1 MSKHRARRVRTL
13 RWSALVGVI
22 ALTIGG
28 IALLLTNTSASAHCS
43 SAAAHCGHHSSP
55 TQTTKTGQYDYGD
68 PEDTEDPESPTT
80 PSTTTR
86 TRVPAP
92 PYNPA
97 PAGGGATSS
106 GKSSPKTATRPPGD
120 LPTQK
125 TPTTSDT
132 PDDAGLAPVLPPS
145 DSGTGGGS
153 TGGGGAAVES
163 VPTVEP
169 ATSNPAP
176 AAEVRQNQQ
185 PPAVNIAPAVIAV
198 DPVSNPSQCL
208 LGSGDA
214 GGCFGADTARDL
226 APGGLLA
233 LGALALL
240 GSGSFLESLRGS
252 LRS

>member
-1 MSKHRARRVRTL
+1 MSKHRAPRVRTP
-13 RWSALVGVI
+13 RWSAFVGAI

-28 IALLLTNTSASAHCS
+28 IALLLTDTSASAHCS
-43 SAAAHCGHHSSP
+43 SASAQCGHHSSP

-68 PEDTEDPESPTT
+68 PEDPETPTT
-80 PSTTTR
+80 SSTTTR

-92 PYNPA
+92 TYNPA
-97 PAGGGATSS
+97 PADGAGATSS
-106 GKSSPKTATRPPGD
+106 GESLPKTATRPPGD

-125 TPTTSDT
+125 TPTTSDN

-176 AAEVRQNQQ
+176 AAGARQNQQ
-185 PPAVNIAPAVIAV
+185 PPVVNIAPAIIAI

-208 LGSGDA
+208 LGSGDN

-226 APGGLLA
+226 APGGLLV